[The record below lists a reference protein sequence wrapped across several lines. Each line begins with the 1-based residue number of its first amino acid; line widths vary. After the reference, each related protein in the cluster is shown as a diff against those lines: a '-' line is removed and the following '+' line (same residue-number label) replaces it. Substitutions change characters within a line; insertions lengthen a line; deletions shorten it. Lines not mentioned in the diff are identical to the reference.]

1 MKEFREKIEL
11 IQTLSGFRLNTLDKI
26 NLLIRFI
33 FKL

>member
-26 NLLIRFI
+26 NLWIRFI